1 MPLGGVGFPGL
12 GADFFA
18 LGWFTDEVELQ
29 PSIATVNQLSVRIIG

>member
-12 GADFFA
+12 GAGFIA
-18 LGWFTDEVELQ
+18 LGWFKDEVGLQ